1 MAKLL
6 IKSLCKEKG
15 IAMKDMAAKL
25 GMDASTFSQFI
36 NSPNPSIPTLER
48 IADYLD
54 VTLPELFEQRAT
66 NNIYGVLY
74 INNKPHIVNNR
85 VEIEELL
92 KTGIVQ

>member
-1 MAKLL
+1 MAKLR

-15 IAMKDMAAKL
+15 IALKDMAAKL

-48 IADYLD
+48 IADYLS
-54 VTLPELFEQRAT
+54 VGLPELFEQPTT

-74 INNKPHIVNNR
+74 VNNEPHIVKNR
-85 VEIEELL
+85 AEIEALL
-92 KTGIVQ
+92 KETSE